1 MKRITYRKQ
10 QKSDEWKLIEERKPN
25 LHHLLRAAIYEIAN
39 HWHAGVSH
47 NYVVKLQENL
57 FALHESMS
65 LYYGATRVGDRT
77 FIIIVFREQ
86 NAIEVLSNGKILH
99 IKLL

>member
-1 MKRITYRKQ
+1 MKRITHRKLE
-10 QKSDEWKLIEERKPN
+10 KSGEWKLIEERKPS
-25 LHHLLRAAIYEIAN
+25 LHHLLKEAVYEIAKR
-39 HWHAGVSH
+39 WCTGVSYD
-47 NYVVKLQENL
+47 YVAKLRENL

-86 NAIEVLSNGKILH
+86 NAIEVISNGKILH